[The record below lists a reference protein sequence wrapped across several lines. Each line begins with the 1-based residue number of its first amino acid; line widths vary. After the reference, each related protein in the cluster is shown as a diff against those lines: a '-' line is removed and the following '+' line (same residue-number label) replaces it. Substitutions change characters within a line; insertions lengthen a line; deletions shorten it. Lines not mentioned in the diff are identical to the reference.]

1 MFVGVNGK
9 IVPVEQARVSVLDHG
24 FLYGAG
30 LFETMR
36 TVGGRPMFWDEH
48 VTRLRESAVEIGIE
62 VPWSDAELEQN
73 IIETV
78 QANGYQEA
86 YVRLTVSRGEGA
98 LGPSGASCGAPTLVI
113 YVKELQLPAESVY
126 EQGRDLIIFRT
137 VRNTPET
144 PVRVKSLN
152 YMNSLLAYRELEQR
166 KASEGIQ
173 LTSNGYVAEGAVS
186 NLFFV
191 VDDELWTPSLDT
203 GILPGITR
211 AWVIDRARELGLVVR
226 EGKFKLE
233 EIMEASEAF
242 TTSSVVGIIPGVSLD
257 GAIRVGDG
265 NVGVVTRR
273 LMGMWEG
280 AVFAG

>member
-9 IVPVEQARVSVLDHG
+9 VLPIEQARVSVLDHG

-36 TVGGRPMFWDEH
+36 TVGGRPMLWEEH
-48 VTRLRESAVEIGIE
+48 LTRLRESAVEIGIDL
-62 VPWSDAELEQN
+62 PWSDAELLQN
-73 IIETV
+73 IIDTA
-78 QANGYQEA
+78 QANDLREA
-86 YVRLTVSRGEGA
+86 YVRLTVTRGEGA
-98 LGPSGASCGAPTLVI
+98 LGPSGASCSAPTLVI
-113 YVKELQLPAESVY
+113 YVKELQLPAASVY

-173 LTSNGYVAEGAVS
+173 LTVDGYVAEGAVS

-191 VDDELWTPSLDT
+191 VGDELWTPSLAT

-211 AWVIDRARELGLVVR
+211 AWVIERARELGVVVC
-226 EGKFKLE
+226 EAEFGLE

-242 TTSSVVGIIPGVSLD
+242 TTSSVVGIIPAVSLD
-257 GAIRVGDG
+257 GAIRFGDG
-265 NVGVVTRR
+265 GVGAVTRR
-273 LMGMWEG
+273 LMELWEE